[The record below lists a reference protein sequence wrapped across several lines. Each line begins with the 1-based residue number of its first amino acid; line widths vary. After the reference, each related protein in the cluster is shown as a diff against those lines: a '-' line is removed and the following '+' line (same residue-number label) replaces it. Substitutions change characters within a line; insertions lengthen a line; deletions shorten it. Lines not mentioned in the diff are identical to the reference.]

1 MGKNPSEYTILVIT
15 TICMAITMSLNFN
28 EVDASDPPP
37 LQDFCVGIEDPKSAV
52 FVNGLICK
60 NPKKVTTQDFL
71 FKGFNE
77 TGDTNNLL
85 HINATLIDVERLPSL
100 NTQGVAIAH
109 IDYGPFGLNTPHHH
123 PRSSEIFAVLT
134 GTLYAGFITSDYQ
147 LFSVVLNPGDLFV
160 FPQGLLHFQYN
171 LKKSKARAIAAFG
184 SQHPGRVNS
193 AQGLFGTKPAILD
206 DVLTKAYQVDDEV
219 IQKLRAQFSR
229 SLNNEVHI
237 GRSGNNF
244 VKDV

>member
-1 MGKNPSEYTILVIT
+1 MIGESTILVIIT
-15 TICMAITMSLNFN
+15 AICMAFTMNFHLY

-37 LQDFCVGIEDPKSAV
+37 LQDFCVGVEDPNSGV
-52 FVNGLICK
+52 FVNGLFCK
-60 NPKKVTTQDFL
+60 NPNNVTAQDFL
-71 FKGFNE
+71 FKGFNI
-77 TGDTNNLL
+77 TGDTNNILRA
-85 HINATLIDVERLPSL
+85 NATLVDIERLPSL

-109 IDYGPFGLNTPHHH
+109 IDYGPYGLNTPHHH
-123 PRSSEIFAVLT
+123 PRSSEIFAVLK

-147 LFSVVLNPGDLFV
+147 LFSVILNPGDLFV

-171 LKKSKARAIAAFG
+171 LKKGKARAIAAFG

-193 AQGLFGTKPAILD
+193 AQGLFGTTPAILD

-219 IQKLRAQFSR
+219 IQKLRTQFSR
-229 SLNNEVHI
+229 SLNEVQI
-237 GRSGNNF
+237 QRSGYNKL

>member
-60 NPKKVTTQDFL
+60 NPKK
-71 FKGFNE
+71 
-77 TGDTNNLL
+77 
-85 HINATLIDVERLPSL
+85 
-100 NTQGVAIAH
+100 
-109 IDYGPFGLNTPHHH
+109 
-123 PRSSEIFAVLT
+123 
-134 GTLYAGFITSDYQ
+134 
-147 LFSVVLNPGDLFV
+147 
-160 FPQGLLHFQYN
+160 YN